1 MKKYILTLL
10 TILALTLTA
19 CGASATETATS
30 TSEPAAAT
38 LPASTTLL
46 LGTLKLNGTAQD
58 VTAEQAAQLLPL
70 WQVYSGLISS
80 NTAAQAEVDALLDQ
94 IKAAMTDEQLKAIDA
109 MQLTQ
114 QDVFAVMQEQ
124 GLSMSLPNASSDS
137 GSSGSQN
144 TANMGPP
151 DGGGGGMPMGAP
163 PDGGGGEMPMGDAM
177 GSNSGSNTNSSP
189 SAMDPSLMLIQALI
203 ESLQAKIAS

>member
-19 CGASATETATS
+19 CGASATEAATS

-46 LGTLKLNGTAQD
+46 LGTLRLNGTAQD
-58 VTAEQAAQLLPL
+58 VTTEQAAQLLPL

-80 NTAAQAEVDALLDQ
+80 DTAAQAEVDALLDQ

-114 QDVFAVMQEQ
+114 QDIFAVMQEQ
-124 GLSMSLPNASSDS
+124 GLSMSRPNASSDS

-144 TANMGPP
+144 NANMGPP

-163 PDGGGGEMPMGDAM
+163 PDGGGGEMPVGDAM

-203 ESLQAKIAS
+203 KSLQAKIAS

>member
-1 MKKYILTLL
+1 MKKILTILL
-10 TILALTLTA
+10 TILAMTLTA

-30 TSEPAAAT
+30 TSAPAAAT

-80 NTAAQAEVDALLDQ
+80 DTAAQAEVDALLDQ
-94 IKAAMTDEQLKAIDA
+94 IKAAMTDEQLKAINA

-124 GLSMSLPNASSDS
+124 GLSMSRPNASSDS

-144 TANMGPP
+144 NANMGPP

-163 PDGGGGEMPMGDAM
+163 PDGGGGEMPMVDAM
-177 GSNSGSNTNSSP
+177 GSNSDTSTNSSP

-203 ESLQAKIAS
+203 ESLQAKITS